1 MGPGRHD
8 RFGMRAE
15 SRSQKHDD
23 AEKEARVDGHKD
35 ARAQYQEGSDHCPVS
50 CDPLTQIRPEAPCPG
65 RALICRYGPVS
76 MRNPWLV
83 AGCLRNLR
91 RICAVY
97 DLSIRAGEPLWELA
111 SRR

>member
-1 MGPGRHD
+1 M
-8 RFGMRAE
+8 
-15 SRSQKHDD
+15 
-23 AEKEARVDGHKD
+23 DGHKD

-50 CDPLTQIRPEAPCPG
+50 WDPFTQTRPEAPCSETSAHLSVWS
-65 RALICRYGPVS
+65 RS

-91 RICAVY
+91 RICDVY